1 MPETETRL
9 GDSASPAP
17 EYPQADLVRVRILPG
32 GRMDTNNA
40 AKYLN
45 RSPKTLANW
54 RMQRRGPPYQKVEG
68 RIEYFIQDLDLLIAK
83 SAIPMPIL
91 ERPPPKRRA
100 RPQGAKAKSHAPEPA
115 VAPLPQRRKGQARR
129 TSAHL
134 PAAEK

>member
-68 RIEYFIQDLDLLIAK
+68 RIEYFIQDLDLFIAK
-83 SAIPMPIL
+83 SAMPMPIL
-91 ERPPPKRRA
+91 ERPPPKRRG

-115 VAPLPQRRKGQARR
+115 LAPLPQR
-129 TSAHL
+129 
-134 PAAEK
+134 